1 MVIFT
6 CTFHIMLW
14 LLENTMKEFDFITSA
29 VLENITGRQTFRSSS
44 LYNTINQIRGVV
56 DATPQAKAKIRVSVA
71 ETCNIVS

>member
-6 CTFHIMLW
+6 CTVLVMLW
-14 LLENTMKEFDFITSA
+14 LLANAKEFEFITSA

-56 DATPQAKAKIRVSVA
+56 DATPQAKAKI
-71 ETCNIVS
+71 E